1 MRLVLPCSASHYR
14 RPGGR
19 FISALY
25 NDTVWQSSSRTR
37 CLRIHCPSEIQSK
50 QIGAIGRVFS
60 VGDRKTSVRAKA
72 TVAAGQEGMDP
83 WIIVGNGRVGAA
95 FADMGDGNDVV
106 VKRGEAIV
114 PDGEVKKGPIVVCTR
129 NDDLESIVEGT
140 PADRREDLVFIQ
152 NGMLQPW
159 LETKGL
165 GENTQVLVY
174 FAVAKKGEA
183 PTDGKTDTNP
193 EGLTA
198 AYGKHA
204 DAIASRLHAAGLSCK
219 VLPKTEFQQSMLEKL
234 VWICSFML
242 IGAKHGG
249 CTVGEVESTHTEEV
263 SNLIKEL
270 YVAGCGDLGIP
281 VNAGELQGM
290 VERLNAYAR
299 SVSHFPTA
307 VKEFPWRNG
316 YFHGLSSTAVA
327 NGDADPCPLHSSLL
341 QEVGAV

>member
-1 MRLVLPCSASHYR
+1 MRVVLPCSASHYR

-19 FISALY
+19 FFSALY
-25 NDTVWQSSSRTR
+25 NDTCWQSPSRSR
-37 CLRIHCPSEIQSK
+37 CVHVHCASDIQYK
-50 QIGAIGRVFS
+50 QIGGIGRVFS
-60 VGDRKTSVRAKA
+60 GADRENSVIAKA
-72 TVAAGQEGMDP
+72 TVTAGQEGMDP
-83 WIIVGNGRVGAA
+83 WIIIGNGRVGAA
-95 FADMGDGNDVV
+95 FADMGNGQDVV
-106 VKRGEAIV
+106 VKRGEPIV
-114 PDGEVKKGPIVVCTR
+114 SDGEVARGPIVVCTR

-140 PADRREDLVFIQ
+140 PADRRGDLVFIQ

-204 DAIASRLHAAGLSCK
+204 DTIASRLHAAGLSCK

-242 IGAKHGG
+242 IGAKHNG
-249 CTVGEVESTHTEEV
+249 CTVGDVESKHTEEV
-263 SNLIKEL
+263 SELIKEL

-281 VNAGELQGM
+281 VNEGELQGM
-290 VERLNAYAR
+290 VERLKAYAR
-299 SVSHFPTA
+299 SVAHFPTA

-316 YFHGLSSTAVA
+316 YFYGLSSTATA

-341 QEVGAV
+341 KEVGAV